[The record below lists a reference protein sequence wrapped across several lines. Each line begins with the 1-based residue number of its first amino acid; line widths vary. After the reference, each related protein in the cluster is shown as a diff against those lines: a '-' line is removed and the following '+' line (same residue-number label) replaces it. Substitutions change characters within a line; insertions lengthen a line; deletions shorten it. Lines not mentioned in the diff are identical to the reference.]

1 MDERYQATKSAKHRA
16 NGWAARRALREWKTA
31 ARGVSSKDQPNIFST
46 DETADVGIDN
56 QTPVTRNQAGP
67 GLVQRSPLKSSGE
80 IGSRWRCE
88 MMKKNTVVL
97 VILIGLAVSGLALAQ
112 LSFTKAQVADRIRKV
127 EDGVDE
133 FRKWSENRAEH
144 GKNQA
149 EAAKSSGRKSGRT
162 ATESQKDVAREK
174 KDELDDALGDLNKST
189 NRLRRK
195 FDPTD
200 KWMETRPQVE
210 NVLNDA
216 RHINQVLVR
225 GKYGTQAERYWS
237 VLRASIND
245 LARCYN
251 LTPLGV

>member
-1 MDERYQATKSAKHRA
+1 MSGGVVKTP
-16 NGWAARRALREWKTA
+16 GILAAAILTCLA
-31 ARGVSSKDQPNIFST
+31 A
-46 DETADVGIDN
+46 
-56 QTPVTRNQAGP
+56 
-67 GLVQRSPLKSSGE
+67 
-80 IGSRWRCE
+80 
-88 MMKKNTVVL
+88 
-97 VILIGLAVSGLALAQ
+97 SGLAYAQ
-112 LSFTKAQVADRIRKV
+112 LAFTKPQVADRIRKV

-133 FRKWSENRAEH
+133 FRKWSENRAED
-144 GKNQA
+144 GKTQA
-149 EAAKSSGRKSGRT
+149 DAAKASGRTRGRT
-162 ATESQKDVAREK
+162 ATESQKSSARDK
-174 KDELDDALGDLNKST
+174 KDELDDALSDLNKST

-210 NVLNDA
+210 KVLDDA
-216 RHINQVLVR
+216 RRINQVLVR

>member
-1 MDERYQATKSAKHRA
+1 MFEK
-16 NGWAARRALREWKTA
+16 KTLV
-31 ARGVSSKDQPNIFST
+31 GVVLVCLACLIVS
-46 DETADVGIDN
+46 
-56 QTPVTRNQAGP
+56 GP
-67 GLVQRSPLKSSGE
+67 GL
-80 IGSRWRCE
+80 
-88 MMKKNTVVL
+88 
-97 VILIGLAVSGLALAQ
+97 AQ
-112 LSFTKAQVADRIRKV
+112 VGTFTKAQVGDRIRKV

-144 GKNQA
+144 GEDKAQ
-149 EAAKSSGRKSGRT
+149 AAKESGAHARPDGDRV
-162 ATESQKDVAREK
+162 AEGVAKDK
-174 KDELDDALGDLNKST
+174 KDELEEALGDLNRST

-195 FDPTD
+195 FDPLD

-210 NVLNDA
+210 TVLEDG
-216 RHINQVLVR
+216 RKINQVLVR

>member
-1 MDERYQATKSAKHRA
+1 
-16 NGWAARRALREWKTA
+16 
-31 ARGVSSKDQPNIFST
+31 
-46 DETADVGIDN
+46 
-56 QTPVTRNQAGP
+56 
-67 GLVQRSPLKSSGE
+67 
-80 IGSRWRCE
+80 
-88 MMKKNTVVL
+88 MMKKSILVSVVL
-97 VILIGLAVSGLALAQ
+97 VCLAVSGLALAQ